1 LLLEEEGVIEG
12 RIVNLRAP
20 DMSDLARNH
29 AWINDREVTRFLGG
43 QARYLMSMAAEEQW
57 MRGICEQMQ
66 AYDRV
71 FLAIETKEG
80 RHIGNTNL
88 FNSVPEQRQSELGI
102 MIGDKDYW
110 SRGFGA
116 DALETLVRF
125 GFEEMD
131 FHRIML
137 QVFSYNPRAIACYT
151 RVGFVEEVRMR
162 QDMWHEGAYHD
173 TIVMAMLRREF
184 DGRSAEAGR

>member
-1 LLLEEEGVIEG
+1 LEEERVIEG

-20 DMSDLARNH
+20 DMSDLARNY

-43 QARYLMSMAAEEQW
+43 QARYLMSMAAEEEW
-57 MRGICEQMQ
+57 MRGVCERMQ
-66 AYDRV
+66 GYDRV
-71 FLAIETKEG
+71 FLAIETKDG

-116 DALETLVRF
+116 DALKTLVRF

-131 FHRIML
+131 LHRIML

-151 RVGFVEEVRMR
+151 GVGFVEEVRMR

-173 TIVMAMLRREF
+173 TIIMGLLRPEF
-184 DGRSAEAGR
+184 DARAVEAGR